1 MSQKVATETFT
12 LSVGGLDV
20 RVTRK
25 DIKNLHLAVYPP
37 DGHVRVS
44 APHVMSEDALRT
56 AIVTR
61 LGWIR
66 RQQAKFAA
74 QERQSEREMVGGES
88 HYVWGVRYRLQ
99 VEEADSPPHVQVKGE
114 RLLLRVRPGAPP
126 EKRRAILDAWYRAEL
141 KARIPPLLEKWLP
154 VVGEQLSAWGVKR
167 MKTRWGT
174 CNTARKRIWL
184 NLELAK
190 KPPQCLEY
198 VLVHELVHLIER
210 RHNERFRAL
219 MDAFLPLWRQYREDL
234 NRYPLAH
241 ETWEY

>member
-1 MSQKVATETFT
+1 MAIEIFT
-12 LSVGGLDV
+12 LTVSGLEV

-37 DGHVRVS
+37 DGQVRIS
-44 APHVMSEDALRT
+44 APRSMSEDALRL
-56 AIVTR
+56 AVVTR

-66 RQQAKFAA
+66 RQQARFAA

-99 VEEADSPPHVQVKGE
+99 VEEADSPPRVQVGGSK
-114 RLLLRVRPGAPP
+114 LFLRVRPGTSP
-126 EKRRAILDAWYRAEL
+126 EKRLAILNAWYRAEL
-141 KARIPPLLEKWLP
+141 KARIPMLIEKWLP
-154 VVGEQLSAWGVKR
+154 VVGVKLSAWGVKR

-174 CNTARKRIWL
+174 CNTAQKRIWL

-198 VLVHELVHLIER
+198 VLVHELVHLLER
-210 RHNERFRAL
+210 RHNDRFREL
-219 MDAFLPLWRQYREDL
+219 MDGFLPLWRQYREDL

-241 ETWEY
+241 EEWGY

>member
-1 MSQKVATETFT
+1 MAIETFT
-12 LSVGGLDV
+12 LNVSGLEV

-37 DGHVRVS
+37 DGQVRLS
-44 APHVMSEDALRT
+44 APRSMSEDALRL
-56 AIVTR
+56 AVVTR

-74 QERQSEREMVGGES
+74 QERQGEREMVGGES

-99 VEEADSPPHVQVKGE
+99 VEEADLPPRIQIGGGK
-114 RLLLRVRPGAPP
+114 LLLRVRPGTSP
-126 EKRRAILDAWYRAEL
+126 EKRLAILNAWYRAEL
-141 KARIPPLLEKWLP
+141 KARIPSLLETWLS
-154 VVGEQLSAWGVKR
+154 VIGVELSAWGIKR

-174 CNTARKRIWL
+174 CNTAQKRIWL

-198 VLVHELVHLIER
+198 VLVHELVHLLER
-210 RHNERFRAL
+210 HHNDRFREL
-219 MDAFLPLWRQYREDL
+219 MDGFLPLWRQFREDL

-241 ETWEY
+241 EEWGY